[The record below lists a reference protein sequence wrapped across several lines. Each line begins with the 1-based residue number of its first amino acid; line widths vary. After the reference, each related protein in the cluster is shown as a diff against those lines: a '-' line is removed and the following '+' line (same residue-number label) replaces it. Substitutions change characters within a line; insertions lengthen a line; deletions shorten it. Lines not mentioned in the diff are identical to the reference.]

1 MDAVPELGGI
11 LQRYTEPDYDV
22 ELRRVFRTSAERV
35 SAPAMAEA
43 LAAAFR
49 ASDLGFGELSACL
62 FKHSDD
68 GLRGR
73 MISIFIPSLSAA
85 AQEALRQAG
94 LFVHSRPGPK
104 VAMECMSDLSAEAV
118 QVIAAEAEQSDLR
131 VVDRVCD
138 LYSRYPTITKYL
150 PAQTL
155 AAVLANVAR
164 QYGQNVLP

>member
-22 ELRRVFRTSAERV
+22 ELRRAFRTMAERV

-49 ASDLGFGELSACL
+49 ASDSGFAVLFAYL

-68 GLRGR
+68 GLRGG
-73 MISIFIPSLSAA
+73 MLSILIPSLSAA

-94 LFVHSRPGPK
+94 FFVYSRSGPK
-104 VAMECMSDLSAEAV
+104 VVIELSVSE
-118 QVIAAEAEQSDLR
+118 IA
-131 VVDRVCD
+131 
-138 LYSRYPTITKYL
+138 
-150 PAQTL
+150 
-155 AAVLANVAR
+155 
-164 QYGQNVLP
+164 